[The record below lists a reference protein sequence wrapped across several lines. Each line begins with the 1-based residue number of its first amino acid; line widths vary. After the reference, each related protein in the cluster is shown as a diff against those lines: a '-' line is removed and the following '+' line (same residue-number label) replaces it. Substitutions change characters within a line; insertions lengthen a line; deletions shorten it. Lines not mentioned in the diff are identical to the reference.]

1 MMSQRSVQNP
11 EPDWLFDTFADGV
24 YTLAYR
30 ITRDRHLAEDV
41 VQETFIKVIRSLV
54 NYRGDGPIAAWIYRI
69 GYREAVAVT
78 RRRREDPLDP
88 VAVAAE
94 IDRPTESV
102 EEQVLAG
109 ELVARLD
116 EAINSLSES
125 VRAAFV
131 LRDVEGLSTTEV
143 AAVLEISASA
153 VKMRLARARESMRRQ
168 LEEYLT

>member
-1 MMSQRSVQNP
+1 MHQRSVQNP
-11 EPDWLFDTFADGV
+11 EPGWLFDTFADGV

-54 NYRGDGPIAAWIYRI
+54 SYRGDGPIAAWIYRI

>member
-1 MMSQRSVQNP
+1 MHQRSVQNP
-11 EPDWLFDTFADGV
+11 EPGWLFDTFADGV